1 MDATKVGL
9 RIQEV
14 RKSRG
19 LTQAELAQTVDI
31 TPKYLSNVEC
41 GSKIPKMTTFIAIAN
56 ALEVDANTL
65 LADVLNVS
73 KANVS
78 IDISNKLALLSPQTK
93 RRIQRLFDL
102 IVQDAMSHPD

>member
-19 LTQAELAQTVDI
+19 LTQAELAQAVDI

-78 IDISNKLALLSPQTK
+78 LDISNKLALLSPQTK